1 MLDEMKARK
10 LELSSFSF
18 NPFIREFGRWTMID
32 EVRLRMWGISR
43 NFRNSYTL
51 LNSIHVGAKLGMLLK
66 VKN

>member
-32 EVRLRMWGISR
+32 EVRLLMWGISR